1 MRHVTAFDGVSQE
14 AIPEELDSSSLKAI
28 PPADPE
34 PPPHVPDLDLGTV
47 HVELRD

>member
-14 AIPEELDSSSLKAI
+14 ATAEELDSPSLKAI
-28 PPADPE
+28 PPADPK
-34 PPPHVPDLDLGTV
+34 PPPDVPDLDLGRV